1 MRFRSYAHPC
11 VDDENALFHA
21 TITSVIRKIQAV
33 LREGGCLPL
42 IALGT
47 IDKVDN
53 IVVCCSIQKC
63 VYVPIVG
70 TAIDEFQHTVRGGRK
85 KKKDKQAAVAS

>member
-1 MRFRSYAHPC
+1 M
-11 VDDENALFHA
+11 
-21 TITSVIRKIQAV
+21 
-33 LREGGCLPL
+33 PL

-53 IVVCCSIQKC
+53 IVLYCTIQKC
-63 VYVPIVG
+63 VYVPKVG
-70 TAIDEFQHTVRGGRK
+70 TEIDEFQHTVRGGRK

>member
-1 MRFRSYAHPC
+1 M
-11 VDDENALFHA
+11 
-21 TITSVIRKIQAV
+21 
-33 LREGGCLPL
+33 PL

-53 IVVCCSIQKC
+53 IVLYCTIQKC
-63 VYVPIVG
+63 VYVPKVG
-70 TAIDEFQHTVRGGRK
+70 TEIDEFQHTARGGR